1 MSDEI
6 EKKDDVDKII
16 DYVYKSQFNEIKVTL
31 GLNNLISDGNL
42 ESLLK
47 ENPDKAKEI
56 LDSLKDASNTFK
68 DSVTRTNNFW
78 NSNKGIVNN
87 HKKYF
92 EKLKTIDETKS
103 YDIDKLIEKYSKNQ
117 YVDVKDFE
125 NDLKQ
130 IIDMAAYKQTLSRQL
145 LNFKNQKNL
154 TFEQK
159 NKIKTI
165 NNKYNSFMEKLQG
178 DKKIDKE
185 KFVVKKTK
193 NFERER

>member
-6 EKKDDVDKII
+6 EKKDDVDKTI

-87 HKKYF
+87 YKKYF
-92 EKLKTIDETKS
+92 EKLKMIDETKS
-103 YDIDKLIEKYSKNQ
+103 YDIGKLIEKYSKNQ

-165 NNKYNSFMEKLQG
+165 NNKYNSFMDKLQG